1 MKTEHIVSLR
11 EFWISRILF
20 QKSAPY
26 KFGFLHLL
34 ALHLACLSSQLD
46 CVELLLPQ
54 PNICVDA
61 KDHKGYTPLIYA
73 CKLPNSKYAEL
84 LLEAGANPN
93 ARGDDGTW

>member
-1 MKTEHIVSLR
+1 MNSEYQEFSLKNQR
-11 EFWISRILF
+11 LINLGSFTF
-20 QKSAPY
+20 V
-26 KFGFLHLL
+26 

-46 CVELLLPQ
+46 CVEWLLPQ
-54 PNICVDA
+54 PNICADA

-73 CKLPNSKYAEL
+73 CKLPKSKYAEL